1 MKTLL
6 IAWLTTCALLAQNNE
21 VSLYSGLMRH
31 SSVVRPDSTQI
42 EHRSAGM
49 FNIANQCAAGS
60 IGRLSL
66 EFPILWADG
75 RYQSSTRAL
84 LGRKANTTFLT
95 PGLRLERSLSD
106 RTTVYAAGGLGIVT
120 TNERIDIQRPN
131 FTAPATGTGS
141 TGSGYRVGLA
151 GNVGGG
157 IDLRLIR
164 RLSIRFEIRDFLTKR
179 NSTLFRRHNLT
190 PLVGIAWHF

>member
-6 IAWLTTCALLAQNNE
+6 IALLPTCALLAQNNE

-31 SSVVRPDSTQI
+31 SSVVRPDSTTV
-42 EHRSAGM
+42 EYRSAGM

-95 PGLRLERSLSD
+95 PGLRFERNLSK
-106 RTTVYAAGGLGIVT
+106 RATVYATAGLGIVT
-120 TNERIDIQRPN
+120 TNERVSIQRPG
-131 FTAPATGTGS
+131 FTATATGTA
-141 TGSGYRVGLA
+141 YRVGLA
-151 GNVGGG
+151 GNIGGG
-157 IDLRLIR
+157 IDLRLTR
-164 RLSIRFEIRDFLTKR
+164 RLSIRFETRDFITKR
-179 NSTLFRRHNLT
+179 NSTLFRRHNIT
-190 PLVGIAWHF
+190 PLIGIAFHF

>member
-6 IAWLTTCALLAQNNE
+6 IALLTPCALLAQNNE
-21 VSLYSGLMRH
+21 VTLYSGWMRH
-31 SSVVRPDSTQI
+31 SSVVRPGSTKI

-49 FNIANQCAAGS
+49 LSIASRCAEGS

-66 EFPILWADG
+66 ELPVLWADG

-84 LGRKANTTFLT
+84 LGRKATTTFLT
-95 PGLRLERSLSD
+95 PGLRLGRNLSV
-106 RTTVYAAGGLGIVT
+106 RTTVYAAAGLGIVT
-120 TNERIDIQRPN
+120 TNERIDIQRPG
-131 FTAPATGTGS
+131 FTATATGT
-141 TGSGYRVGLA
+141 GYRVGLA
-151 GNVGGG
+151 GNIGGG

-179 NSTLFRRHNLT
+179 NSTLFRRHNIT
-190 PLVGIAWHF
+190 PLVGITWHF